1 MAELNTKEADIILFD
16 GECMMCSAI
25 VMFVIARDPA
35 GRFRF
40 ASLGSDTGAAIRNR
54 FLRGLGMGPAARSG
68 EREEDNV
75 REVAAGGMDNTDLP
89 APDTFMLVRGDRI
102 YMKSR
107 AGLEVVKRLRG
118 AWPLLYAFIV
128 VPSPLRDK
136 VYDYIARNRYRWFG
150 RSDHCMLP
158 SPENKDRFL
167 E

>member
-1 MAELNTKEADIILFD
+1 MAEQNTKEDIILFD

-25 VMFVIARDPA
+25 VRFVIARDPA

-54 FLRGLGMGPAARSG
+54 FLRGLGMRSAARSG
-68 EREEDNV
+68 QREEDNV
-75 REVAAGGMDNTDLP
+75 REVAAGGMDNIDLP

-128 VPSPLRDK
+128 VPSPIRDK